1 MLALLAAIGM
11 PLLALD
17 TSRTIA
23 TTLWA
28 PALVTAAIVVHRL
41 GAERARAVLARI
53 SPVALVLVIVI
64 AWNTHMVYA
73 GWRTGANVVLYL
85 VGHGSVPSS

>member
-1 MLALLAAIGM
+1 VLALLAATGM

-28 PALVTAAIVVHRL
+28 PMLVTAAIVVDRL
-41 GAERARAVLARI
+41 GAERAQAVLAR
-53 SPVALVLVIVI
+53 VAPAALILVIVI
-64 AWNTHMVYA
+64 AWNTHLVYA
-73 GWRTGANVVLYL
+73 GWRSGVDVILYL
-85 VGHGSVPSS
+85 VGHGAVPS